1 MHHGRFFSAET
12 QTFKGV
18 QSQRSAAN
26 LPADAQR
33 QSRAIELLVSQR
45 NPATIGAVAQAFRI
59 PVNDTE
65 RITFLLQDLFDGR
78 ETVNRQ
84 AFEPLLDEL
93 TPHENHAFE
102 MLWCYFKV
110 FEGPAN
116 RVVFLNALQHLISR
130 IRRPKHALRF
140 LLSDFCRLPQQAAR
154 SDRYAIMLANILLR
168 TYNKELDVDI
178 EMTPEEV
185 LNVRNG
191 LDRDVVH
198 YAQFRIDAAGSRFT
212 DKVRSVHARLVAVL
226 KAASPDRQALAIRP
240 LLELER
246 EIFIFLALL
255 SGKIAHQILR
265 AAVKE
270 YGDPRAGIYR
280 YTDSVHAVPVFLQQL
295 KIVVRGV
302 GRVGSPDDVALLRQ
316 IRSHVDE
323 LAGLD
328 GTPENRQSIVR
339 ITEWIETI
347 IRSLRSSGWSPAL
360 SQEVTA

>member
-1 MHHGRFFSAET
+1 MHDDRFFSAGT
-12 QTFKGV
+12 HRLKSD
-18 QSQRSAAN
+18 QSQRSVGN
-26 LPADAQR
+26 HSDDAQR

-45 NPATIGAVAQAFRI
+45 TPATIGAVSQAFKI
-59 PVNDTE
+59 PIKETE
-65 RITFLLQDLFDGR
+65 RITFLLQKLLDGR

-93 TPHENHAFE
+93 TQHEIHAFE

-140 LLSDFCRLPQQAAR
+140 LLTDFCRVPERAAP

-191 LDRDVVH
+191 LDRNVVH

-212 DKVRSVHARLVAVL
+212 DKVRCVHARLVAAL
-226 KAASPDRQALAIRP
+226 KAASPDRQVAAIRP
-240 LLELER
+240 LLALER
-246 EIFIFLALL
+246 EIYIFLALL
-255 SGKIAHQILR
+255 SGSIAHQVLR
-265 AAVKE
+265 AALKE
-270 YGDPRAGIYR
+270 YGDPRVGIYR
-280 YTDSVHAVPVFLQQL
+280 FTDSANAVPVLLQQL
-295 KIVVRGV
+295 KIVVRGI

-316 IRSHVDE
+316 IRAYGAE
-323 LAGLD
+323 LAWLC
-328 GTPENRQSIVR
+328 GTSENRQSVVR

-347 IRSLRSSGWSPAL
+347 IRSFRTSGWELSSSPGM
-360 SQEVTA
+360 TA

>member
-1 MHHGRFFSAET
+1 MHDGRLLAAET
-12 QTFKGV
+12 HPIKNV
-18 QSQRSAAN
+18 QSERSVGN
-26 LPADAQR
+26 KSDEAQR

-45 NPATIGAVAQAFRI
+45 NSATIGAVSQAFKI

-93 TPHENHAFE
+93 TQHENHAFE

-110 FEGPAN
+110 FQGPAN

-140 LLSDFCRLPQQAAR
+140 LLADFCRFPEWAAP

-191 LDRDVVH
+191 LDRDVIH
-198 YAQFRIDAAGSRFT
+198 YAQFRIDAAGHRFT
-212 DKVRSVHARLVAVL
+212 DKVRSVHARLVAAL
-226 KAASPDRQALAIRP
+226 KAAPPDRQVPSIRP

-255 SGKIAHQILR
+255 SGAVAHQILR
-265 AAVKE
+265 AALKE
-270 YGDPRAGIYR
+270 YGDPRVGIYR
-280 YTDSVHAVPVFLQQL
+280 CTDSVNAVPVFLQQL

-302 GRVGSPDDVALLRQ
+302 GRVGSSGDLALLRQ
-316 IRSHVDE
+316 IRAYGGE
-323 LAGLD
+323 LAGLND
-328 GTPENRQSIVR
+328 TPENRQSVVR
-339 ITEWIETI
+339 IIEWIETI
-347 IRSLRSSGWSPAL
+347 IRSFRTCGQELPA
-360 SQEVTA
+360 SQEMTA

>member
-1 MHHGRFFSAET
+1 MHDGRFFSADT
-12 QTFKGV
+12 HTLKNI
-18 QSQRSAAN
+18 RSERSVVN
-26 LPADAQR
+26 HPGEAQR
-33 QSRAIELLVSQR
+33 QSRAIELLVRQR
-45 NPATIGAVAQAFRI
+45 NPATIGAVSQAFRI
-59 PVNDTE
+59 PVGDTE
-65 RITFLLQDLFDGR
+65 RITVLLQDLFDGR

-93 TPHENHAFE
+93 TQHENHAFE

-130 IRRPKHALRF
+130 IKRPKHALRF
-140 LLSDFCRLPQQAAR
+140 LLSDFCRFPEQAAR

-226 KAASPDRQALAIRP
+226 KAASPDRQVSAIRP

-246 EIFIFLALL
+246 EIYIFLALL

-265 AAVKE
+265 AALKE

-280 YTDSVHAVPVFLQQL
+280 YADSVPAVPVFLQQL

-302 GRVGSPDDVALLRQ
+302 GRVGSPEDVALLRQ
-316 IRSHVDE
+316 IRADVDE
-323 LAGLD
+323 LAGLG
-328 GTPENRQSIVR
+328 GTPENRQSVVR
-339 ITEWIETI
+339 IAEWIETI
-347 IRSLRSSGWSPAL
+347 ICSFRTSSWSPAL
-360 SQEVTA
+360 SQEITA